1 MVPSSTS
8 RLVSNIRGDTW
19 IDGRAQVARKNGL
32 VTAERG
38 RLPRSVIDAYA
49 AAHPAST
56 AGSEARTDTPT
67 WEGGTAA
74 STNSAAPPTDKAAR
88 PDTAD
93 VDKGTAPASKGN
105 ETTTRPYSRR
115 STSGTAEQPQIE
127 DSVQDRLTAVEAQLA
142 AAVARLEALE
152 GRMTKSLLGL
162 RVTLSHRPHAR
173 DSPLVALPRLPP
185 RCPRSAYESVDAPAR
200 SVD

>member
-1 MVPSSTS
+1 M
-8 RLVSNIRGDTW
+8 RKW
-19 IDGRAQVARKNGL
+19 ARDNGL
-32 VTAERG
+32 VTAKRG

-88 PDTAD
+88 PGTAD

-162 RVTLSHRPHAR
+162 RVTL
-173 DSPLVALPRLPP
+173 
-185 RCPRSAYESVDAPAR
+185 
-200 SVD
+200 